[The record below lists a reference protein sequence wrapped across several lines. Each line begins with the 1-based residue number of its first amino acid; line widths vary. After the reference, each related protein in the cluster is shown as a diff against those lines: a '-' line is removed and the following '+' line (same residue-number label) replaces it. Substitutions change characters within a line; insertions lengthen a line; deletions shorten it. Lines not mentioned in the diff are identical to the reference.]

1 MRKEELERFQQLNGF
16 LVSMGAYCSA
26 YGFSILSSYNYEYD
40 GELTI
45 YVNLEL
51 ARPASCGRHV
61 IRYRPDFRLP
71 LKYEKHLLKE
81 MIANHLKKILEQ
93 QLNYIYGIKED

>member
-1 MRKEELERFQQLNGF
+1 MRKEELERFRQLNGF
-16 LVSMGAYCSA
+16 LISIGAYCSQ
-26 YGFSILSSYNYEYD
+26 YGFSILTSYNYEGD
-40 GELTI
+40 RILI
-45 YVNLEL
+45 VYVNLEL
-51 ARPASCGRHV
+51 ARPASCGRHI
-61 IRYRPDFRLP
+61 IRYRPDFKSP